1 MQNDADK
8 RNLLHFGEG
17 VVCFPEP
24 FPAVRGNKVGQGKYR
39 LVEEYLRTTVLISLN
54 RGHLAGSPEP
64 LPQLLHDQCFL
75 LLAGTPLQGFPA
87 PPPRGVYQTSLW
99 SVYLSGTPAVS
110 PNPFPW
116 VASQARQVRG
126 TTAGNLQ
133 IKFIS
138 RNTCGFPEPFPADL
152 WETTRINF
160 ISGVPSAGR
169 ATQIKS
175 PFTNTPENAKSC
187 TQTCNKPQKFFKIP
201 PRSPFFWTFKEK
213 FGMKTGKKIPPDKW
227 AERYRGMRAVNG

>member
-1 MQNDADK
+1 MWGTPL
-8 RNLLHFGEG
+8 RRG
-17 VVCFPEP
+17 VPRKLGKLGT
-24 FPAVRGNKVGQGKYR
+24 PAGK
-39 LVEEYLRTTVLISLN
+39 LQLEFIS
-54 RGHLAGSPEP
+54 RGHLRFPRTLSHGFMGNNAY
-64 LPQLLHDQCFL
+64 HF
-75 LLAGTPLQGFPA
+75 LLAGAPCRFPPE
-87 PPPRGVYQTSLW
+87 PPPQG
-99 SVYLSGTPAVS
+99 G
-110 PNPFPW
+110 
-116 VASQARQVRG
+116 ASQARQVRG
-126 TTAGNLQ
+126 TTAGKLQ

-201 PRSPFFWTFKEK
+201 PRSPFFWTFQEK

-227 AERYRGMRAVNG
+227 AERCRGMRAVNG